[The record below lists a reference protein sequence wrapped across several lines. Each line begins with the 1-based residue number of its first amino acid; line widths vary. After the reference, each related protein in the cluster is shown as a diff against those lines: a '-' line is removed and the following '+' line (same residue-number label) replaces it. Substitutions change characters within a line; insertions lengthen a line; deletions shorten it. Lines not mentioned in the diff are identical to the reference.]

1 MTLLKVPTTVGTT
14 LQMSYLMSVGRN
26 RHRFSR
32 RIMNDDFGKFFAAD
46 EIDNLADFFEEQT
59 DIMTETDMDDWSGV
73 DAMIDYSEFT
83 Q

>member
-1 MTLLKVPTTVGTT
+1 
-14 LQMSYLMSVGRN
+14 
-26 RHRFSR
+26 
-32 RIMNDDFGKFFAAD
+32 MNDDFGKFFAAD

-73 DAMIDYSEFT
+73 DAMIEYSEFT